1 MAQKS
6 RAKCLDKPFFACY
19 HKHKKGGG
27 APAAAHLRE
36 EAIAMNKAMQALRD
50 IERQLFALGYAE
62 HTIHF
67 DDATA
72 APRQSYPGRGQAL
85 GALAEMR
92 HRLLTGSGLPALLR
106 EAEAGGLDAQ
116 QAAEVR
122 EMRRLYD
129 ETACIPA
136 DEYAAFS
143 QLISD
148 AQNVWQAARADNDF
162 AAFAPWLERILE
174 ARRRMAGALDP
185 GKAPYDVWL
194 DRYEPGMTMEK
205 YDAFFALLKGEL
217 SALVR
222 AVGEAEPVRDDF
234 LSRAWPLGAQ
244 RALSRELMRRI
255 GLDEGHVALAESAH
269 PFTIELYN
277 GDVRIT
283 THYHEHDM
291 TSNMF
296 SVIHEGG
303 HALYELHTGDAL
315 RCTVL
320 ASGSSMGIHEG
331 QSRLFENYF
340 GRSRA
345 FLAGL
350 WPRLREL
357 FPAQLADVTCEE
369 FYRAVNRCVPGLIRI
384 HADEAT
390 YSLHILIR
398 YELEKQLF
406 DGTLSVSDLPA
417 AWNEKY
423 REYLGV
429 VPASDSEG
437 VLQDIH
443 WAGGMFGYFPSY
455 ALGSAIAAQV
465 EAHLRGIMDLDGA
478 LRSGSLGDIRSY
490 LKEHLHQY
498 GGEKKT
504 NELLLGM
511 MGEPFQP
518 GYYIQYLK
526 NKFGE

>member
-1 MAQKS
+1 
-6 RAKCLDKPFFACY
+6 
-19 HKHKKGGG
+19 
-27 APAAAHLRE
+27 
-36 EAIAMNKAMQALRD
+36 MNKAMQALRD
-50 IERQLFALGYAE
+50 VERQLFALGYAE

-205 YDAFFALLKGEL
+205 YDAFFSLLKGEL

-234 LSRAWPLGAQ
+234 LSRAWPLKAQ

-390 YSLHILIR
+390 YSLHILVR
-398 YELEKQLF
+398 YELEKQLM
-406 DGTLSVSDLPA
+406 DGALAVRELPG
-417 AWNEKY
+417 AWNAMMKET
-423 REYLGV
+423 LGV
-429 VPASDSEG
+429 DVPDDAHG

-443 WAGGMFGYFPSY
+443 WAGGDIGYFPSY
-455 ALGSAIAAQV
+455 ALGSAYAAQIAACMRRSLDLNALL
-465 EAHLRGIMDLDGA
+465 EAGDFAPINAWLCERIWRHGRA
-478 LRSGSLGDIRSY
+478 LTPDALFANACGEAFDAQHYIRY
-490 LKEHLHQY
+490 LKEKYAEIYRL
-498 GGEKKT
+498 
-504 NELLLGM
+504 
-511 MGEPFQP
+511 
-518 GYYIQYLK
+518 
-526 NKFGE
+526 